1 MRITMRKAIKRLL
14 AFAMVLAV
22 GTTALG
28 VTEAKAAANKALQVS
43 FSFDGMNDN
52 NENDPAQNEKCWFN
66 NSYAIYVAGSQKVVP
81 VKGLKTSAD
90 IYIPKK
96 VLDKKGS
103 RVSVSTYMDLFDKKG
118 DYVGAIEGLISID
131 VENENGKLKVYA
143 WDNKKNKNV
152 KVGSYATCKA
162 GKGAYKSYYVIR
174 LKNLPGKG
182 EIALEG
188 GDTKKLTSSTKYGF
202 NMGVSVCGINY
213 KGSGKFYV
221 DNIKTTS
228 GKKTVAS
235 QDFTKKPKYYGV
247 VNKDKELKK
256 SKAKIVTF

>member
-43 FSFDGMNDN
+43 FSFDGLND
-52 NENDPAQNEKCWFN
+52 ENDKCWYN
-66 NSYAIYVAGSQKVVP
+66 NSYAIYVSGSQKAVS
-81 VKGLKTSAD
+81 VKGLKTSAE

-96 VLDKKGS
+96 VLDKKGG
-103 RVSVSTYMDLFDKKG
+103 RVNFSTYVDLFDKKG
-118 DYVGAIEGLISID
+118 KYAGAINGLISID
-131 VENENGKLKVYA
+131 VENVDGKLKVFA
-143 WDNKKNKNV
+143 WDNKKNKSV

-162 GKGAYKSYYVIR
+162 GKGAYKSYYVIQ
-174 LKNLPGKG
+174 LKNLPGME
-182 EIALEG
+182 EIFIEEG
-188 GDTKKLTSSTKYGF
+188 NTKKLASSAKYSF